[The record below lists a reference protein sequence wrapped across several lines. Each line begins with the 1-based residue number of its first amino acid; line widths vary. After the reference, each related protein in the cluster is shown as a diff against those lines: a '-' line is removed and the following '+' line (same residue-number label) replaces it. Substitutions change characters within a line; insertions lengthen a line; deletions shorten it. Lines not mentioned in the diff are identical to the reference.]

1 MRTIKIL
8 GLAIAVVFALSA
20 VSVASASAT
29 EASFLASET
38 GTITSK
44 ATGTQTFTT
53 TSSGA
58 KVECTTAA
66 GTGTVTAKMI
76 EEKNFLSLLIS
87 VAYSSCEVFLGST
100 KVGTATVSLA
110 PYLFHANGSVFVE
123 EPILI
128 MVKPIIGSECSIT
141 VGSQLI
147 DGGATYTNNGKNI
160 IVESNA
166 AGISWTGSS
175 GDCGTS
181 GTAATYTGNNEG
193 TLNAGAGTIS
203 WMKQNSWMEASAINA

>member
-66 GTGTVTAKMI
+66 GTGKITEQMKKEQ
-76 EEKNFLSLLIS
+76 EEGKDPLSILIS

-141 VGSQLI
+141 VGSQLV
-147 DGGATYTNNGKNI
+147 DNGATYTNSGRN
-160 IVESNA
+160 VVVDSNA
-166 AGISWTGSS
+166 TGISWTGSG

-181 GTAATYTGNNEG
+181 GTAATYTGNNEA

-203 WMKQNSWMEASAINA
+203 WMKAE